1 MKNIDFSIVIPSYNG
16 AKILANNLP
25 VLFEILNKQPFTFEV
40 IIVNDGSKDEK
51 EVEMVASNF
60 NCKFFTYPINK
71 GKGYAVR
78 IGIKNAKGK
87 YIIFTDTD
95 IPFKE
100 IAFDRMLNSLF
111 ENKHDLVIGDR
122 TLKNSEYFEVIS
134 SSRKFG
140 SKIFTFFVTK
150 FITGGLADTQCGFKG
165 FKSEIA
171 KDLFSVSRV
180 NSFAFDVEILYIA
193 LKRKYSIKRIP
204 VEFRNSEES
213 TVSLMK
219 HAPKMLKDIFSLKI
233 NHTLGRYKKNYNEQ

>member
-1 MKNIDFSIVIPSYNG
+1 MNNIDFSIIIPSYNG

-25 VLFEILNKQPFTFEV
+25 VLFKILDKHTFTYEV
-40 IIVNDGSKDEK
+40 IIVNDGSTDEK
-51 EVEMVASNF
+51 EVEIVANRF
-60 NCKFFTYPINK
+60 NCRFFSYPINK
-71 GKGYAVR
+71 GKGGAVR
-78 IGIKNAKGK
+78 LGVKNANGN
-87 YIIFTDTD
+87 YILFTDTD
-95 IPFKE
+95 IPFKD
-100 IAFDRMLNSLF
+100 IAFDRMLNTLL
-111 ENKHDLVIGDR
+111 EGQHDLVIGDR
-122 TLKNSEYFEVIS
+122 TLKTSEYFEVIS
-134 SSRKFG
+134 SSRKIG
-140 SKIFTFFVTK
+140 SKIFTFFVTN

-165 FKSEIA
+165 FKHEIA

-233 NHTLGRYKKNYNEQ
+233 NYTLGRYKKNK